1 MAEHLSPQ
9 GWRAAPSAPPRGS
22 GRLGSGPSPTH
33 RVVVIGAGI
42 GGLVSSLLLAARGL
56 DVTLVETGDAPGGK
70 MRAVQVDGASIDAGP
85 TVFTMRWVFDEILA
99 EVGSSLQDLV
109 SLTPLSVL
117 ARHAWRGHGER
128 LDLHADP
135 QRSAEAIAR
144 FASPAEAKRFLAF
157 CAEAKRIYRRLE
169 GPHIRSGRPS
179 FAQMVADLGPSGLKA
194 LAGLGP
200 FATLWQ
206 TLGRHFHD
214 PRLRQLF
221 ARYATYCGASPW
233 AAPATLMLVAHV
245 EMDGVWSI
253 DGGMGRLAQRLADLA
268 ASRGVK
274 LRYGAAAQR
283 IVTSRGRASGV
294 QLQSGERLA
303 ADSVVFNGD
312 ANALA
317 LGLLGSEVSGITGAP
332 LKNTERSL
340 SAVTWAIH
348 ARSEGFPLARHNI
361 FFDDDYASEFSD
373 VFKQRRLPRQ
383 GTVYVCAQDRLHD
396 DAPPAGRERLLAL
409 VNAPA
414 DGDRPAARGD
424 HNAFDATE
432 IEPCEHRS
440 LALLQ
445 HCGLTLELKSRA
457 QLLRR
462 TPADFNRLYPG
473 SGGALYGPATH
484 GWMAL
489 FKRPGAATALPGLY
503 LAGGSAHPG
512 PGVPMAAMSGRLAA
526 ATLLAHLDSISLS
539 PKAHR
544 VRIAGGTSMRSAA
557 TAATP

>member
-1 MAEHLSPQ
+1 MAEE
-9 GWRAAPSAPPRGS
+9 
-22 GRLGSGPSPTH
+22 H

-56 DVTLVETGDAPGGK
+56 DVTLVEAGDEPGGK
-70 MRAVQVDGASIDAGP
+70 MRAVEVDGASIDAGP

-99 EVGSSLQDLV
+99 EVGSSLQELV

-117 ARHAWRGHGER
+117 ARHAWRGHAER
-128 LDLHADP
+128 LDLHADM
-135 QRSAEAIAR
+135 QRSADAIAC
-144 FASPAEAKRFLAF
+144 FASPAEAKRFIAF
-157 CAEAKRIYRRLE
+157 CDQAKAIYRRLE
-169 GPHIRSGRPS
+169 GPHIRSSRPS
-179 FAQMVADLGPSGLKA
+179 LMQMAADLGPGGVTA

-253 DGGMGRLAQRLADLA
+253 DGGMARLAQRLADLA
-268 ASRGVK
+268 ASRGVR
-274 LRYGAAAQR
+274 LRYAAAAQR
-283 IVTSRGRASGV
+283 IATKKGRVSGV
-294 QLQSGERLA
+294 VLRSGERLA

-312 ANALA
+312 SNALA
-317 LGLLGSEVSGITGAP
+317 MGLLGDDVRGIASPP
-332 LKNTERSL
+332 LANTERSL

-348 ARSEGFPLARHNI
+348 ARSQGFPLARHNV
-361 FFDDDYASEFSD
+361 FFDDDYASEFDD

-396 DAPPAGRERLLAL
+396 DDAPPSGRERLLAL

-414 DGDRPAARGD
+414 DGDLPAALGD
-424 HNAFDATE
+424 HNSFDATE

-445 HCGLTLELKSRA
+445 QCGLQLELTRRT
-457 QLLRR
+457 QVLRR
-462 TPADFNRLYPG
+462 TPVDFNRLYPG
-473 SGGALYGPATH
+473 SAGALYGPATH

-539 PKAHR
+539 RR
-544 VRIAGGTSMRSAA
+544 VRIAGGTSMQSAT
-557 TAATP
+557 TAAMP

>member
-1 MAEHLSPQ
+1 MA
-9 GWRAAPSAPPRGS
+9 RPSAEV
-22 GRLGSGPSPTH
+22 H

-42 GGLVSSLLLAARGL
+42 GGLVSSLLLASRGL
-56 DVTLVETGDAPGGK
+56 DVTLVEAGDEPGGK
-70 MRAVQVDGASIDAGP
+70 MRAVEVDGVAIDAGP

-99 EVGSSLQDLV
+99 EVGSSLKDLV

-117 ARHAWRGHGER
+117 ARHAWRGHADR
-128 LDLHADP
+128 LDLHADV
-135 QRSAEAIAR
+135 QRSADAIAR

-157 CAEAKRIYRRLE
+157 CDEAKRIYRRLE
-169 GPHIRSGRPS
+169 GPHIRSSRPS
-179 FAQMVADLGPSGLKA
+179 LMQMGADLGPGGIKA

-200 FATLWQ
+200 FASLWQ

-245 EMDGVWSI
+245 ELDGVWSI
-253 DGGMGRLAQRLADLA
+253 DGGMARLAQRLAELA
-268 ASRGVK
+268 ASRGVE

-283 IVTSRGRASGV
+283 IDTTQGRASGV
-294 QLQSGERLA
+294 VLRSGERLA

-312 ANALA
+312 SNALA
-317 LGLLGSEVSGITGAP
+317 LGLLGDDATGVARAP
-332 LKNTERSL
+332 LANTERSL

-348 ARSEGFPLARHNI
+348 ARTEGFPLARHNV
-361 FFDDDYASEFSD
+361 FFDNDYASEFSD

-383 GTVYVCAQDRLHD
+383 GTVYVCAQDRLRD
-396 DAPPAGRERLLAL
+396 DAPPTGRERLLAL

-414 DGDRPAARGD
+414 DGDT
-424 HNAFDATE
+424 NTFDASE

-445 HCGLTLELKSRA
+445 HCGLQLELKSRA
-457 QLLRR
+457 QVLRR

-526 ATLLAHLDSISLS
+526 ATLLAHLDSISRS
-539 PKAHR
+539 RR
-544 VRIAGGTSMRSAA
+544 VRIAGGTSMRSA
-557 TAATP
+557 TMAATP

>member
-1 MAEHLSPQ
+1 MAE
-9 GWRAAPSAPPRGS
+9 A
-22 GRLGSGPSPTH
+22 H
-33 RVVVIGAGI
+33 RVVVIGAGV

-56 DVTLVETGDAPGGK
+56 DVTLVEAGDEPGGK
-70 MRAVQVDGASIDAGP
+70 MRAVRVDGAVIDAGP

-99 EVGSSLQDLV
+99 EVGSSLEALV
-109 SLTPLSVL
+109 RLTPLSVL
-117 ARHAWRGHGER
+117 ARHAWRGHEAR
-128 LDLHADP
+128 LDLHANV
-135 QRSAEAIAR
+135 QQSADAISR
-144 FASPAEAKRFLAF
+144 FASPAEGKRFIAF
-157 CAEAKRIYRRLE
+157 CDEAQRIYRRLE
-169 GPHIRSGRPS
+169 GPHIRSSRPS
-179 FAQMVADLGPSGLKA
+179 LMQMGADLGPGGIKA

-200 FATLWQ
+200 FASLWQ
-206 TLGRHFHD
+206 TLSRHFHD

-253 DGGMGRLAQRLADLA
+253 DGGMGTLARRLADLA
-268 ASRGVK
+268 TSRGVK
-274 LRYGAAAQR
+274 LLYGASAQR
-283 IVTSRGRASGV
+283 IVTTNGRASAV
-294 QLQSGERLA
+294 QLHNGERLA
-303 ADSVVFNGD
+303 ADSIVFNGD
-312 ANALA
+312 VNALA
-317 LGLLGSEVSGITGAP
+317 MGLLGDDVARIARPP

-348 ARSEGFPLARHNI
+348 ARAEGFPLARHNV
-361 FFDDDYASEFSD
+361 FFDDDYAGEFSD

-414 DGDRPAARGD
+414 DGD
-424 HNAFDATE
+424 HNAFDASE

-445 HCGLTLELKSRA
+445 HCGLRLELKGRT
-457 QLLRR
+457 QVLRR

-489 FKRPGAATALPGLY
+489 FKRHGAATALPGLY

-526 ATLLAHLDSISLS
+526 ATLLAHLDSISRS
-539 PKAHR
+539 RR
-544 VRIAGGTSMRSAA
+544 VRIAGGTSMRSAT